1 MLEKLAQL
9 PDWWIGAKD
18 RLAHAFF
25 LSKDAMHIHIALVIM
40 VVTALVLRKR
50 FDSIWGWLA
59 VLLAELF
66 NEYCDLS
73 RMQPGD
79 IGLDASIHDIYNTM
93 FWPTMFLVFGRFLFP
108 RRTKLKMVEAGAVS
122 DTGSGNLAD
131 QTFEKP
137 PSV

>member
-9 PDWWIGAKD
+9 PDWWIVAKD
-18 RLAHAFF
+18 KLANAFY
-25 LSKDAMHIHIALVIM
+25 LSKDAMHIHVALAIM

-50 FDSIWGWLA
+50 FDSIWGWFA

-79 IGLDASIHDIYNTM
+79 IGLDASIHDVYNTM
-93 FWPTMFLVFGRFLFP
+93 FWPTIFLLFGRFLFP
-108 RRTKLKMVEAGAVS
+108 RRTKLKMVEAGAVA

-131 QTFEKP
+131 QSLEQP
-137 PSV
+137 PTV